1 MMKVTNNIISPV
13 GHISD
18 LLPDQNKPRVY
29 IETYYLSESSAPK
42 GIFLAPYIRYQSFS
56 LSVEEENAEGKLSI
70 FGGGLLVGAQTL
82 LKDVI
87 TIEAFI
93 GPAYGFGNVDVE
105 SGSEED
111 FEISAFDGFLVRAG
125 VTVGIGF

>member
-1 MMKVTNNIISPV
+1 MV
-13 GHISD
+13 GAGNTKFRGFGIT
-18 LLPDQNKPRVY
+18 PEFR
-29 IETYYLSESSAPK
+29 YYLSESSAPK
-42 GIFLAPYIRYQSFS
+42 RIFMAPYIRYQSLN
-56 LSVEEENAEGKLSI
+56 LSVEEKSAEGKLSI

-93 GPAYGFGNVDVE
+93 GPAYGFCNMDVE